1 MHSRGYFEMNKYL
14 VAIDYMLKEQGFYEL
29 KESYAD
35 DVLGAILTIIR
46 EIRESGWDVSNFQT
60 HDEPF

>member
-1 MHSRGYFEMNKYL
+1 MNKYL